1 MELRLVIRMFAQ
13 FRGLITPFA
22 LWPVHQI
29 LQIRGACIMFIG
41 LKEKDLKNILAMM
54 DPFVPYDNTRTWE
67 RFLPNGPFCG

>member
-22 LWPVHQI
+22 LWLVHQI

-41 LKEKDLKNILAMM
+41 LKEKDLKKY
-54 DPFVPYDNTRTWE
+54 PCYD
-67 RFLPNGPFCG
+67 GPVRALW